1 VVRKQQKEQEEKEQ
15 ENSEEQGEEEEIR
28 NEQRIGELLLP
39 FYGFRAGVH
48 LCA

>member
-1 VVRKQQKEQEEKEQ
+1 VVRKQQKEQE
-15 ENSEEQGEEEEIR
+15 NSEEQEEEEEIR
-28 NEQRIGELLLP
+28 NEQRIEELLLP